1 VWFVP
6 LLLLV
11 IRPFSVVIGLAG
23 ADVPAQE
30 RWLAAWFGIRGIGS
44 MYYLMFAVVHGMRE
58 SDARILIGIT
68 LAVITTSVVTHGV
81 SVTPL
86 MNKYSRV
93 GRGL

>member
-1 VWFVP
+1 
-6 LLLLV
+6 
-11 IRPFSVVIGLAG
+11 
-23 ADVPAQE
+23 
-30 RWLAAWFGIRGIGS
+30 

-58 SDARILIGIT
+58 SDARMLIGTT
-68 LAVITTSVVTHGV
+68 LAVITASVVAHGV